1 MGHSLFNLPSD
12 FACFGQQ
19 GQKMRYP
26 RRGPSG
32 AVGAR
37 TAAQKG
43 YALYQIAVLN
53 LYPAAVVR
61 SDRIPEWET
70 LLGPY
75 RNQLLCPFAKDCIVP
90 DQREQH
96 RTVSQNQS
104 QRWRMSQPPSL
115 SDYCGVLCQCLIGVA
130 EAEKDIPQDRLR
142 VCMGVEAGLMD
153 KQAVRVWIIEGT
165 HRLQMRSG

>member
-43 YALYQIAVLN
+43 YALHQIAVLN
-53 LYPAAVVR
+53 LYPAAVDR
-61 SDRIPEWET
+61 SDRIPGGKPCSVPIVTSSSAHSPRTASSPVSESST
-70 LLGPY
+70 APY
-75 RNQLLCPFAKDCIVP
+75 PRIRAKD
-90 DQREQH
+90 
-96 RTVSQNQS
+96 
-104 QRWRMSQPPSL
+104 
-115 SDYCGVLCQCLIGVA
+115 GG
-130 EAEKDIPQDRLR
+130 
-142 VCMGVEAGLMD
+142 
-153 KQAVRVWIIEGT
+153 
-165 HRLQMRSG
+165 